1 MQQTPYIGAMKL
13 RTDSDSAEAPVNPT
27 MIVLE
32 AIVRRRCISVTY
44 NRKRMILAPH
54 ILYTRREQLY
64 LDAITV
70 SLEGMLPRETKL
82 GTFKLDG
89 LSELKLIEREF
100 AYNADLFEPEAEKYV
115 GVTLM
120 AAEPAPEVADA

>member
-1 MQQTPYIGAMKL
+1 MKL
-13 RTDSDSAEAPVNPT
+13 RSETDSVEAPANPT
-27 MIVLE
+27 MILFE

-54 ILYTRREQLY
+54 ILYTRRDQLY
-64 LDAITV
+64 VDAITV

-89 LSELKLIEREF
+89 LSEIKLLEREF
-100 AYNADLFEPEAEKYV
+100 AYNADLFEPEAEKYE

-120 AAEPAPEVADA
+120 AAAPETAEA